1 MLLRLVNKIRG
12 MSAPVKASA
21 CFAICALLQKGILL
35 VTTPIFTRLLPPDQY
50 GIYSLYASCL
60 SFVTILCT
68 LNLNYNVFF
77 KGYTEF
83 EGEKDSYVSSME
95 GLTTLI
101 TLLVFS
107 TFLFA
112 PDIWTSLTGL
122 PDELIFCMFLEMLFA
137 PAWYF
142 WLTKQRAEYKYIAA
156 SIITV
161 MMLLVSTVVAVVA
174 VWLTGYGVLARIYP
188 VVAVD
193 VGVGLFFYVL
203 NLIRG
208 RKLVSLKFWKFAL
221 AFNLPLMPHYL
232 ADTVLSQADR
242 VMIGSING
250 VEYTAIYSVAYA
262 VAMLVAL
269 FNSSVNASLIPW
281 TYEKLHNG
289 DTASERSIYR
299 VGTGLSIAMAGLA
312 CVTIAMGPELI
323 AVLGPE
329 EYSEATIIM
338 PPVGMSVTFMF
349 YISLFTNVETYYG
362 ENKYVALVSCVG
374 AIGNV
379 ALNAILLPVFGFAAA
394 GWTTFACYALMAGG
408 HWLFMRRIRREKG
421 LSPFV
426 YNDKLLFA
434 VAVGLLVFGVFMLA
448 VYNMPVIR
456 YLIIGITLVLAF
468 HKRAE
473 LFGLY
478 RQLKK

>member
-1 MLLRLVNKIRG
+1 MLLRLVNKARE

-35 VTTPIFTRLLPPDQY
+35 ITTPIFTRLLPPDQY

-60 SFVTILCT
+60 TFVTILCT

-83 EGEKDSYVSSME
+83 DDEKDSYVSSME

-161 MMLLVSTVVAVVA
+161 MMLFVSTVVAVGA
-174 VWLTGYGVLARIYP
+174 VWLTTYGVLARIYP

-193 VGVGLFFYVL
+193 VGVGMFFYVL

-208 RKLVSLKFWKFAL
+208 HKLVSLKFWKFAL
-221 AFNLPLMPHYL
+221 AFNLPLLPHYL

-242 VMIGSING
+242 VMISSFNG

-281 TYEKLHNG
+281 TYEKLHGG
-289 DTASERSIYR
+289 DETSEQSIR
-299 VGTGLSIAMAGLA
+299 KAGTGLSIAMAALS
-312 CVTIAMGPELI
+312 CVAIAMGPELVAI
-323 AVLGPE
+323 LGPR
-329 EYSEATIIM
+329 EYAEATIIM
-338 PPVGMSVTFMF
+338 PPVGMSVVFMF

-362 ENKYVALVSCVG
+362 ENQYVALVSCIG
-374 AIGNV
+374 AVANI
-379 ALNAILLPVFGFAAA
+379 ALNAILLPIFGFAAA
-394 GWTTFACYALMAGG
+394 GWTTFACYAFMAAG
-408 HWLFMRRIRREKG
+408 HWIFMRRVRQERG
-421 LSPFV
+421 LSPSV

-434 VAVGLLVFGVFMLA
+434 IVVGLFCFGIAMLA
-448 VYNMPVIR
+448 VYGMPYVR
-456 YLIIGITLVLAF
+456 YLFIVAVFVSAF
-468 HKRAE
+468 IKRDE
-473 LFGLY
+473 LLSLY